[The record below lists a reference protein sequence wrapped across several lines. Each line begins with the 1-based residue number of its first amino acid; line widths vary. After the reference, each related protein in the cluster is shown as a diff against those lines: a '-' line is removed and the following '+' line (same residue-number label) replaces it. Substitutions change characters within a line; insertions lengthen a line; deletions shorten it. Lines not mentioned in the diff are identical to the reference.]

1 MAVSRLSTVRFSTA
15 VLDRAAA
22 REGRR
27 AREKRRVRGERD
39 DARAR
44 RIVGS
49 SVDGRDGWL
58 TTTVAAF

>member
-1 MAVSRLSTVRFSTA
+1 MMAVSRLSTVRFSTA

-49 SVDGRDGWL
+49 SVDGRDDG
-58 TTTVAAF
+58 